1 MATAPALEL
10 APNVWRLP
18 LLASFVNGYA
28 LRDDD
33 GQVTLVDCGVKQSP
47 AKISTALDSLGI
59 APEQVTRI
67 VLTHAHADHAG
78 GAAEMLRRTGTDAV
92 TIHRDDATS
101 ARTGV
106 SPAPDPSLRLGRL
119 LRRVQRNGKP
129 AFEPVPVDEELG
141 DGDLLPVA
149 GGLRVVHTP
158 GHSPGHVSLLHEPT
172 GVLIVG
178 DALFNWRGI
187 GWSVPFFCSDFRL
200 SQRTAQRFTELDFAV
215 AAFMH
220 GPPVSTNARRYVGAF
235 LARYAGR

>member
-1 MATAPALEL
+1 MATAPAIEL

-18 LLASFVNGYA
+18 LLSSFVNGYA

-33 GQVTLVDCGVKQSP
+33 GQVTLVDCGVKKSP
-47 AKISTALDSLGI
+47 AKISAALDHLAI

-67 VLTHAHADHAG
+67 LLTHAHSDHAG
-78 GAAEMLRRTGTDAV
+78 GAAEMVRRTQADAV
-92 TIHRDDATS
+92 SIHRDDATS
-101 ARTGV
+101 ARTGF
-106 SPAPDPSLRLGRL
+106 APPPDASLRLGRL
-119 LRRVQRNGKP
+119 LRRVQRSGKP
-129 AFEPVPVDEELG
+129 AFEPVPVGEELA
-141 DGDLLPVA
+141 DGDVLPVA

-172 GVLIVG
+172 GVLVVG

-200 SQRTAQRFTELDFAV
+200 SQRTAQRFSELDFTV

-220 GPPVSTNARRYVGAF
+220 GPHVSQGAERYVGEF
-235 LARYAGR
+235 LARYTDR

>member
-1 MATAPALEL
+1 MATAPAIEL

-18 LLASFVNGYA
+18 LLASFVNGYV

-33 GQVTLVDCGVKQSP
+33 GQVTLVDCGVKKSP
-47 AKISTALDSLGI
+47 AKISAALTHLGI

-67 VLTHAHADHAG
+67 LLTHAHADHAG
-78 GAAEMLRRTGTDAV
+78 GAAEMVRRTGAEAV
-92 TIHRDDATS
+92 AIHADDAAA
-101 ARTGV
+101 ARSGI
-106 SPAPDPSLRLGRL
+106 APPRDQSLRLGRL
-119 LRRVQRNGKP
+119 LTRGSRSGKP
-129 AFEPVPVDEELG
+129 AFEPVPVDEELA
-141 DGDLLPVA
+141 DGQVLPVA

-172 GVLIVG
+172 GVLVVG

-200 SQRTAQRFTELDFAV
+200 SQRTAQRFTELDFTV

-220 GPPVSTNARRYVGAF
+220 GPHVSTNARRYVGEF
-235 LARYAGR
+235 LARYTHD